1 MIERGRGVD
10 RVTREGAT
18 ERGSREAGRE
28 IREEGEMGW
37 GEGGREELCVC
48 VEERAACRI
57 VDSEAEGGRGDD
69 SEQGVGHGG
78 GPARDHHQRVQLFDR
93 LVKSDLTSCRI

>member
-1 MIERGRGVD
+1 MCVWIKLVRVWARERGMY
-10 RVTREGAT
+10 
-18 ERGSREAGRE
+18 
-28 IREEGEMGW
+28 I
-37 GEGGREELCVC
+37 VC

-93 LVKSDLTSCRI
+93 LVKSDLTSLTSCSSLAILLVSGWAD